1 MEPSVTSILIIDDE
15 QLIVDQLSLFLGKF
29 GYNITGLS
37 DSEEALKYIKE
48 NDYDIVLTDLKMPV
62 VSGMDIIKAVKEKN
76 SETELVIMTAFATV
90 DSAIEALQY
99 GVYDY
104 IQKPFKFKE
113 IQVIISRA
121 AEKVYLKRENIAL
134 NKKIQQ
140 MLSYITMLYDISSI
154 LYQIPDFNVVSDMIL
169 DTLTEGMKV
178 KKAALF
184 LYDESSGVFKI
195 IKQRGLSNSFVN
207 RFKFQNESTI
217 NNINISL
224 IETTN
229 VLNLKNGIKINGTN
243 LKGDDVLN
251 RCVLFP
257 IRYLEKLLGYIG
269 IFQIQGNIFSKEDEI
284 KLLNILATQIAPLF
298 QTSRQYEDKLF
309 ISSESYEKFF
319 YNIVNE
325 RIISAKKEQ
334 SSVAFGLLRLT
345 NMGLGN
351 FSSLKE
357 LKSSCKK
364 IIKDEFNSIAEIIW
378 QSFDSILIIITGENP
393 VAIELSCANVRA
405 KIEDLYTKNEGTPM
419 LSLRYAIMT
428 YPLDENSAD
437 GIIKGLE
444 YKFFNKME
452 KVPSINT
459 K

>member
-284 KLLNILATQIAPLF
+284 KLLNILATQIYYSHYIEGNKVLF
-298 QTSRQYEDKLF
+298 LGVSF
-309 ISSESYEKFF
+309 I
-319 YNIVNE
+319 
-325 RIISAKKEQ
+325 IIS
-334 SSVAFGLLRLT
+334 FYFT
-345 NMGLGN
+345 
-351 FSSLKE
+351 
-357 LKSSCKK
+357 SC
-364 IIKDEFNSIAEIIW
+364 
-378 QSFDSILIIITGENP
+378 
-393 VAIELSCANVRA
+393 
-405 KIEDLYTKNEGTPM
+405 
-419 LSLRYAIMT
+419 
-428 YPLDENSAD
+428 
-437 GIIKGLE
+437 
-444 YKFFNKME
+444 
-452 KVPSINT
+452 
-459 K
+459 

>member
-1 MEPSVTSILIIDDE
+1 MKPSVASILIIDDE
-15 QLIVDQLSLFLGKF
+15 QLIVDQLSFFLGEF

-37 DSEEALKYIKE
+37 DSKEALKYIKE
-48 NDYDIVLTDLKMPV
+48 NDYDIVLTDLKMPE
-62 VSGMDIIKAVKEKN
+62 VSGMDIIKAVKEKD
-76 SETELVIMTAFATV
+76 SDTELVIMTAFATV

-113 IQVIISRA
+113 IQVTISRA

-154 LYQIPDFNVVSDMIL
+154 LYQVPYFDVVVDMIL

-184 LYDESSGVFKI
+184 LYDESSGIFKI
-195 IKQRGLSNSFVN
+195 SKQRGLSNSFIE

-217 NNINISL
+217 NNINISFT
-224 IETTN
+224 EATH
-229 VLNLKNGIKINGTN
+229 VLNLENGIEINGNN
-243 LKGDDVLN
+243 LEVDDVLN

-269 IFQIQGNIFSKEDEI
+269 VFQIQGNIFSKEDEI

-298 QTSRQYEDKLF
+298 QTSRQDEDRLL

-345 NMGLGN
+345 NNLELEN
-351 FSSLKE
+351 FPSLKE

-364 IIKDEFNSIAEIIW
+364 IIEDEFNSISEIIW
-378 QSFDSILIIITGENP
+378 QSFDSILIIISGGNP
-393 VAIELSCANVRA
+393 IAIELSCASVRT
-405 KIEDLYTKNEGTPM
+405 KIEELYTRKDGNPM

-428 YPLDENSAD
+428 YPLDENSTT
-437 GIIKGLE
+437 GIIKELE
-444 YKFFNKME
+444 YKFFNKMG
-452 KVPSINT
+452 KSLR
-459 K
+459 